1 MTSITQRITAA
12 QRHQIN
18 RLTIQLGLDTIATRN
33 ECVGRE
39 VGRSITYLVDLNARE
54 AQAVIEV
61 LKVELQS
68 RNNDATGASHA

>member
-1 MTSITQRITAA
+1 MTGITQA

-18 RLTIQLGLDTIATRN
+18 RLTIQLGLDTIAARN

-39 VGRSITYLVDLNARE
+39 VGRSITHLVDLNAKE

-61 LKVELQS
+61 LKVEVKGRQ
-68 RNNDATGASHA
+68 NDATGTI